1 MAVFVI
7 VDYHNNWLSLR
18 NDYDECKNIEVV
30 DYVADLYVNP
40 SKFKLENNSDY
51 SLLEDDS
58 TAFEYWILKKIII
71 WIMH

>member
-7 VDYHNNWLSLR
+7 VDYHNNRLSLR
-18 NDYDECKNIEVV
+18 KDYDEFKNIELV
-30 DYVADLYVNP
+30 DYISDLYVNP

-58 TAFEYWILKKIII
+58 TAYEY
-71 WIMH
+71 